1 MARARNKISPKF
13 DCFKRPGRH
22 SDGGG
27 LYLAIYGEGDA
38 QRRRWLY
45 LFNWNGKRR
54 EMGLGGY
61 PKVSLADARKARDAA
76 EQLVMQGVDPFAAKS
91 QAKAEPPKAKPT
103 FGEMADLYIK
113 GRQAQWRNDKHRAQW
128 SMTLEKYA
136 APIRPKPVD
145 EIDTAAVLEVLT
157 PFWQTKPE
165 TAARL
170 RGRIEAVLDAA
181 RALGH
186 IPRHEA
192 NPARW
197 RGHLDKLLPKRSKL
211 SQGHH
216 AACPTRRF
224 RPSSPGFVSGTP

>member
-1 MARARNKISPKF
+1 
-13 DCFKRPGRH
+13 
-22 SDGGG
+22 
-27 LYLAIYGEGDA
+27 
-38 QRRRWLY
+38 
-45 LFNWNGKRR
+45 
-54 EMGLGGY
+54 MGLGGY

-76 EQLVMQGVDPFAAKS
+76 EQLVVQGVDPIAAKY
-91 QAKAEPPKAKPT
+91 QAKAELPKAKPT
-103 FGEMADLYIK
+103 FGEIADLYIK
-113 GRQAQWRNDKHRAQW
+113 SRQAQWRNDKHRAQW
-128 SMTLEKYA
+128 SMTLKKYA

-145 EIDTAAVLEVLT
+145 EIDTAAILEVLN

-181 RALGH
+181 LALGH
-186 IPRHEA
+186 TPRHEA

-216 AACPTRRF
+216 AAMPYVDV
-224 RPSSPGFVSGTP
+224 PGFIGRLREREAMSAIMLEFTILTAARSGEVIWAAWDEINFPPKFGPCPPSG